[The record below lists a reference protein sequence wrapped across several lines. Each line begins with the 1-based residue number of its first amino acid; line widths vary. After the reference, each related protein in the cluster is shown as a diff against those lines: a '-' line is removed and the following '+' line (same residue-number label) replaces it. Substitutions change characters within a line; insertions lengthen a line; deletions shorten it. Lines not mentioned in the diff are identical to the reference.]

1 MPERRL
7 ALMEA
12 IAELSSEAF
21 IGLDRDGHVD
31 LWNAAAH
38 RLFGWRSDEVSG
50 KPLPLGLEHIAEVH
64 SEAEAAD
71 LDVTTRAGETLCVG
85 IRSRERAAGG
95 WMYVAADRTVERAA
109 SEQLRVESRFRE
121 LLEAAPDA
129 IIEVDREGKI
139 VLLNRVTEQLF
150 GYTRE
155 ELLGSKVD
163 LLLPEGLRQ
172 GHVAYRNK
180 YWAHPT
186 TRPMGRDL
194 ILSARRKDG
203 HDIPVEISLS
213 PVHSP
218 DGTRVS
224 AIIRDVTQRR
234 LAEENIRAANAQ
246 LEARNREIQRADRLK
261 SEFLASMSHE
271 LRTPLHTII
280 GFTELL
286 AEELEGPLND
296 KQKRFVQHVHQ
307 DSVHLL
313 ALINDILD
321 LSKIEAG
328 RMELELESFDAREVV
343 QGALDGIHNAARA
356 KNLSVEN
363 RIVEVSIV
371 RADRLRLREV
381 LTNLLSN
388 AVKFTPEGGT
398 ITVAADPLDGMIR
411 FSVTDSGIGIALE
424 DQTVIFDKFRQ
435 VSSTTRGVR
444 EGTGLGLAIVKHLVE
459 LHGGHLELQSEPG
472 RGSCFAF
479 TIPADQARK
488 QPVVMVVEDEPAAR
502 ELLAGYLNPL
512 GIRTEFA
519 ASALTATSLASEL
532 RPDAITLDLLMP
544 GRSGWR
550 ILEELRGSPET
561 KTIPVLVISVLDR
574 DREAVALG
582 AAAYL
587 QKPLKKDILIQA
599 LRENVPAVATLLQ
612 SGASTDRI

>member
-1 MPERRL
+1 
-7 ALMEA
+7 MEA
-12 IAELSSEAF
+12 ISELSSEAF
-21 IGLDRDGHVD
+21 IGLDGEWRVD

-38 RLFGWRSDEVSG
+38 RLFGWRIDEVRG
-50 KPLPLGLEHIAEVH
+50 KPLPKELESIAAVNVEG
-64 SEAEAAD
+64 EPAD
-71 LDVTTRAGETLCVG
+71 LNLATRLGDEISVG
-85 IRSRERAAGG
+85 IRSKLRSEGG
-95 WMYVAADRTVERAA
+95 RMYVVTDRSGEKAVT
-109 SEQLRVESRFRE
+109 EQLRAESRFRE

-129 IIEVDREGKI
+129 IIEVDREGRI

-155 ELLGSKVD
+155 ELLGSNVD
-163 LLLPEGLRQ
+163 LLLPDALRA
-172 GHVAYRNK
+172 GHGTHRMK
-180 YWAHPT
+180 YWSQPT
-186 TRPMGRDL
+186 TRPMGRDMV
-194 ILSARRKDG
+194 LSARRKDG
-203 HDIPVEISLS
+203 KDIPVEISLS
-213 PVHSP
+213 PVHS
-218 DGTRVS
+218 DMGTHVT
-224 AIIRDVTQRR
+224 AIIRDVTERR
-234 LAEENIRAANAQ
+234 LAEESIRAANTQ

-286 AEELEGPLND
+286 AEELEGPLNE

-328 RMELELESFDAREVV
+328 RMELELESFDAREVI
-343 QGALDGIHNAARA
+343 QGALDGIYTAARA
-356 KNLSVEN
+356 KN
-363 RIVEVSIV
+363 ISIEYLIRDQSFV
-371 RADRLRLREV
+371 RADRLRLREI

-388 AVKFTPEGGT
+388 AVKFTPEGGS
-398 ITVAADPLDGMIR
+398 IVVDASPLDGMIR
-411 FSVTDSGIGIALE
+411 FSVSDTGIGIAHE
-424 DQTVIFDKFRQ
+424 DQGVIFDKFRQ

-459 LHGGHLELQSEPG
+459 LHGGQLSLESSIG
-472 RGSCFAF
+472 HGSRFAF
-479 TIPADQARK
+479 SVPADEARK
-488 QPVVMVVEDEPAAR
+488 QPVVMIVEDEPAAR
-502 ELLAGYLNPL
+502 ELFASYLNPL

-519 ASALTATSLASEL
+519 SSSLTATNFAREL

-550 ILEELRGSPET
+550 ILEELRSSPET
-561 KTIPVLVISVLDR
+561 KMIPVLVISVLDR

-582 AAAYL
+582 AATYL

-599 LRENVPAVATLLQ
+599 LRENVPTIAALLKDGLP
-612 SGASTDRI
+612 SNKT